1 MISHITA
8 RKIRT
13 IKGMD
18 PVKSNQ
24 LIEAMK
30 SRIVEVLQSKIQMLV
45 QESLTEDQITD
56 IVGEVFGKPSTEE
69 RKGKKANP

>member
-1 MISHITA
+1 
-8 RKIRT
+8 
-13 IKGMD
+13 MD

-30 SRIVEVLQSKIQMLV
+30 SRIVEVLQSKIQMLI

-56 IVGEVFGKPSTEE
+56 IVSEVFGKPPNEE
-69 RKGKKANP
+69 RKGKRANP

>member
-30 SRIVEVLQSKIQMLV
+30 SRILEVLQSKIQMLI

-56 IVGEVFGKPSTEE
+56 IVSEVFGKPPTEE
-69 RKGKKANP
+69 HKGKIANP